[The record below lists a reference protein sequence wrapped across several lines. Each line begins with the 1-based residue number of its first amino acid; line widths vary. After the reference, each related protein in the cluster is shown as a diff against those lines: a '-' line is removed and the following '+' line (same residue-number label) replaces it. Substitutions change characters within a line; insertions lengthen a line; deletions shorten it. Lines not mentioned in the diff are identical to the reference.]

1 MAEDGPAAAAE
12 RAVRARLRDCAT
24 TRALA
29 RGRLTPIPG
38 GLSNHAW
45 RLDGRGGSWFVRLGH
60 PGAARL
66 GVDRVSEC
74 ALLHA
79 VASAGLAPD
88 VLACEPASGLL
99 VTRFIEGRCWLATDV
114 AQEANL
120 RRIAGR
126 LRLLH
131 ELPVPDGIGEVD
143 YARQARQLGGDLAPT
158 DRDRRTARLQALAE
172 AQFERIAAHRRPG
185 ALCHHDLH
193 HLNLLDTGDRLWL
206 VDWEYGGRG
215 DPLLDVAGFLALHEL
230 GPGPSRTFLA
240 AYGSAS
246 FDEPGLL
253 DAARWVF
260 DYVQWLWY
268 RSRFPDPAGAVAQHT
283 EGLAQR
289 LLRCNN

>member
-1 MAEDGPAAAAE
+1 MAEDESATAAE
-12 RAVRARLRDCAT
+12 LAVRARLRDCAR

-29 RGRLTPIPG
+29 DGRLTPIPG

-45 RLDGRGGSWFVRLGH
+45 RLEGPLGSWFVRLGH

-99 VTRFIEGRCWLATDV
+99 VTRFIEGRCWLAADV
-114 AQEANL
+114 AQDGNL
-120 RRIAGR
+120 RRLAGC

-131 ELPVPDGIGEVD
+131 ALPVPEGIREVD
-143 YARQARQLGGDLAPT
+143 YARQARHLAAALVPT
-158 DRDRRTARLQALAE
+158 DDRTARLRAHAE
-172 AQFERIAAHRRPG
+172 TAFARIATHHRPH

-193 HLNLLDTGDRLWL
+193 HLNLLDGGDQLWL

-240 AYGSAS
+240 AYDCAP
-246 FDEPGLL
+246 FEEPGLL

-268 RSRFPDPAGAVAQHT
+268 RLRFPNPPGEVARYT